1 VYSRGIPLRVPSR
14 GCSHHCP
21 RAGAHAITLARVCCI
36 SRIRQQNLKA
46 NSTPHHP
53 LSPLRILMG
62 FSQVDAYYRDTR
74 AILVPAQQMVV
85 FAQPGRIDIRIVI
98 VSPVPF
104 PFSTRKIVE
113 PSSQLD
119 NSLYT
124 FMIFETKVALVIR
137 SDLASCHKRQRCK
150 ALQ

>member
-1 VYSRGIPLRVPSR
+1 
-14 GCSHHCP
+14 
-21 RAGAHAITLARVCCI
+21 
-36 SRIRQQNLKA
+36 
-46 NSTPHHP
+46 
-53 LSPLRILMG
+53 MG